1 MVTPTEPAVKR
12 PYRSALRE
20 EQARRTRRAIVSAAS
35 ALFVENGYVA
45 TTVDAIA
52 ERAGVSRKTVFTS
65 VGGKPE
71 ALKLAIDWANVGDD
85 EPVPMLERPHV
96 QEGMREPDARR
107 VLALFAR
114 DHVQIADRNFELY
127 QVLRQAVGADPQ
139 LRDLAG
145 DLDDQRLL
153 GMMALAEQLHRRD
166 SLRRDL
172 TVATAAEVLSAL
184 TSEGSYGWLVR
195 RQGWGPDRFQTWFA
209 DLLVHAIIDP
219 AYRPPRRRR
228 TSD

>member
-1 MVTPTEPAVKR
+1 MVTSKKPSVKR
-12 PYRSALRE
+12 SYQSTLRE

-35 ALFVENGYVA
+35 ALFVENGYVG

-65 VGGKPE
+65 VGGKPD

-96 QEGMREPDARR
+96 QEALREPDARR
-107 VLALFAR
+107 VLTLFAH
-114 DHVQIADRNFELY
+114 DYVHIAERNFEIY
-127 QVLRQAVGADPQ
+127 GVLRQAVGADPQ
-139 LRDLAG
+139 LRELAD
-145 DLDDQRLL
+145 DLDSQRLRGL
-153 GMMALAEQLHRRD
+153 TALAEQLHQRR

-172 TVATAAEVLSAL
+172 TVATAAEVLCAL
-184 TSEGSYGWLVR
+184 TSEGGYGWLVQ
-195 RQGWGPDRFQTWFA
+195 RQGWSPERFQTWIA
-209 DLLVHAIIDP
+209 DVLVHALIDA

-228 TSD
+228 TAE

>member
-1 MVTPTEPAVKR
+1 MVTPTKAAVKR

-35 ALFVENGYVA
+35 ALFVESGYVG

-65 VGGKPE
+65 VGGKPD
-71 ALKLAIDWANVGDD
+71 ALRLAIDWASVGDD

-96 QEGMREPDARR
+96 REGLREPDARR
-107 VLALFAR
+107 VLALFASDYVR
-114 DHVQIADRNFELY
+114 IAERNFELY
-127 QVLRQAVGADPQ
+127 DVLRQAVGADPQ
-139 LRDLAG
+139 LGELAG
-145 DLDDQRLL
+145 NLDDQRLV
-153 GMMALAEQLHRRD
+153 GMTAIAEELHRRG

-172 TVATAAEVLSAL
+172 TLVQAAEVLCAL
-184 TSEGSYGWLVR
+184 TAEGSYGWLVR
-195 RQGWGPDRFQTWFA
+195 RQRWSSERFGTWFA
-209 DLLVHAIIDP
+209 DVLVHALVDP

-228 TSD
+228 TAD

>member
-1 MVTPTEPAVKR
+1 MVTPKETAVKR

-35 ALFVENGYVA
+35 VLFVENGYVG

-65 VGGKPE
+65 VGGKPD

-96 QEGMREPDARR
+96 QEGLREPDARQ

-114 DHVQIADRNFELY
+114 DYVHIADRNFELY
-127 QVLRQAVGADPQ
+127 NVLRQAVGADPQ
-139 LRDLAG
+139 LRELVD
-145 DLDDQRLL
+145 DLDNQRLL
-153 GMMALAEQLHRRD
+153 GMTALAEQLHRRD

-172 TVATAAEVLSAL
+172 TVATAAEVLCAL
-184 TSEGSYGWLVR
+184 TTEGSYGWLVR
-195 RQGWGPDRFQTWFA
+195 RQGWSPEVFQRWFA
-209 DLLVHAIIDP
+209 DVLVHALVDP
-219 AYRPPRRRR
+219 AYRPPGRRR
-228 TSD
+228 TAD

>member
-1 MVTPTEPAVKR
+1 MVTSTTAAVKR
-12 PYRSALRE
+12 PYQSALRE

-35 ALFVENGYVA
+35 ALFVDNGYVG

-96 QEGMREPDARR
+96 QEGLREPDARR
-107 VLALFAR
+107 VLALFASDYVR
-114 DHVQIADRNFELY
+114 IAQRTFELY
-127 QVLRQAVGADPQ
+127 DVLRQAIGADPQ
-139 LRDLAG
+139 LRELAG
-145 DLDDQRLL
+145 ELDDQRLL
-153 GMMALAEQLHRRD
+153 GMTALAEQLAQRG

-172 TVATAAEVLSAL
+172 TAVEGAEVLCAL
-184 TSEGSYGWLVR
+184 TVEGSYGWLVR
-195 RQGWGPDRFQTWFA
+195 RQGWSPERFESWFA
-209 DLLVHAIIDP
+209 DVLVHALVDP

-228 TSD
+228 TAG